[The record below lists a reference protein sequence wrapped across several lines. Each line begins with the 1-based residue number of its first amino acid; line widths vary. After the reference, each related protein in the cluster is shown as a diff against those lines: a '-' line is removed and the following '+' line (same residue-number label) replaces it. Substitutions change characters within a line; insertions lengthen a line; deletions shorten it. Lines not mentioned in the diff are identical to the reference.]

1 MTSLLNAGIGLFAV
15 VITLPALYLAFLGA
29 VTLVAR
35 PKTPVSRRGTGSL
48 GFAILVPA
56 HNEAELVG
64 GTVDRLLRLRHP
76 ADRVS
81 VHVVADN
88 CTDDTAAVARER
100 GACVHERTDARRRG
114 KGAALNWLADQVFSE
129 IPRVDA
135 FVVVDADSEL
145 SNDFVGVMSDHLR
158 AGDQTIQ
165 ALHLVAVSED
175 RPLIR
180 IRELAFHL
188 GNHLR
193 PLAHTILGGSSGL
206 HGTGMC
212 FAADIA
218 RRYRWSESSVVED
231 GELFL
236 RLVRDGHRVALA
248 TGATVRQ
255 TVPASF
261 AGAGAQAVRWE
272 RVRFDHF
279 VAGARLAAQGARR
292 RNPSALFAGLSILVP
307 PTAVLATAGGLAIVM
322 GALVGSAALAVL
334 GAVALVA
341 LVGYAARGAALAGM
355 APRVL
360 LRILLWAPPYAI
372 WKLYVVALAATGT
385 GRGEWARSTRAA
397 QL

>member
-1 MTSLLNAGIGLFAV
+1 MTPLLNAGIGLFAV

-88 CTDDTAAVARER
+88 CTDDTAAVAREH

-158 AGDQTIQ
+158 AGAQTIQ
-165 ALHLVAVSED
+165 VSD
-175 RPLIR
+175 QANNTLTASTGSITVSAGGANV
-180 IRELAFHL
+180 ELCSTLSRAC
-188 GNHLR
+188 GNPRFLPAR
-193 PLAHTILGGSSGL
+193 TERANTSTITSS
-206 HGTGMC
+206 
-212 FAADIA
+212 
-218 RRYRWSESSVVED
+218 
-231 GELFL
+231 FL
-236 RLVRDGHRVALA
+236 SLKA
-248 TGATVRQ
+248 
-255 TVPASF
+255 
-261 AGAGAQAVRWE
+261 
-272 RVRFDHF
+272 
-279 VAGARLAAQGARR
+279 
-292 RNPSALFAGLSILVP
+292 
-307 PTAVLATAGGLAIVM
+307 AVLRNISCT
-322 GALVGSAALAVL
+322 
-334 GAVALVA
+334 
-341 LVGYAARGAALAGM
+341 
-355 APRVL
+355 P
-360 LRILLWAPPYAI
+360 
-372 WKLYVVALAATGT
+372 
-385 GRGEWARSTRAA
+385 
-397 QL
+397 